1 MLKVSLRSLL
11 AHKLRLALTAVAV
24 ILGVTFVSGTLI
36 LTETI
41 QATFH
46 GVYAAATAGV
56 AVIVSG
62 PENAAGTHTLPVSTS
77 LLAGVRAVPGVEAAD
92 GVIARGG
99 IAVLR
104 NGRVISATNG
114 APTIGGNWIAASDL
128 SPYRLRSGSP
138 PQGPDDVVVD
148 AAIAQRQHL
157 VVGDIVDISFAAGIA
172 QPFRISG
179 IAGYGSQSSAA
190 GAGLALFTQ
199 AEAEQLLQT
208 DGMYDEIYVGARGTV
223 NDTQLRDRI
232 AGALSGDVVTV
243 ETGQQATAAAEQS
256 AETTINEFLGT
267 PLLVFAFIAVFVGTF
282 LIVNTFNI
290 LVAQRTQELALLRA
304 LGATRRQVLVEV
316 LTEAA
321 VTGVIASLLGF
332 LLGIFVAAGLVS
344 IFDASA
350 KLTIQARSLV
360 VSLLVGTIVTVL
372 AAALPARR
380 ATRISP
386 VAALR
391 EALPEIQ
398 GLPRKRIGAGM
409 ALLVVG
415 TAALLYSLFSA
426 TETKPPDLQ
435 VLGAGA
441 LGMFLGVALL
451 APALVRPVVT
461 VLGWPARRLRG
472 APGRLAGENARRNP
486 RRTAL
491 TSAALMIGLALVTC
505 VAVLTDSV
513 LASTAGA
520 IEGSLRATL
529 VVRDAKTFGGFNP
542 EVAGTLRSDPKLTD
556 VAEIRESDVQIGN
569 VSSGI
574 AAIDPALAA
583 SVFTLQMTAGAAS
596 GIARPDTVLVD
607 STEAADEHLRVGS
620 TVTMTFPQG
629 DRVTASVGGIFKPD
643 ALVNGYITSLAT
655 LTPHVTTERDILI
668 LANPAPG
675 VSVTAAQRSLE
686 TDLRSYPLLAAF
698 TKDGYLAYIE
708 TGLNSFL
715 NLIYVLLGLAIL
727 IAVLGILNTLALSVL
742 ERTRELGLLRALGM
756 TRGQTQE
763 MVGWESVIIALL
775 GAVLG
780 LGVGTGLGIALV
792 SGFHDLGI
800 DQTAVPVGNLALYAA
815 AAAVFGV
822 IAAVFPAVRASRVDV
837 LRAVTSE

>member
-1 MLKVSLRSLL
+1 MLRVSLHSLL
-11 AHKLRLALTAVAV
+11 AHKLRLALTAIAV

-46 GVYAAATAGV
+46 DVYADATKGV
-56 AVIVSG
+56 AVIVGG
-62 PENAAGTHTLPVSTS
+62 PENAAGTHALPVSTS
-77 LLAGVRAVPGVEAAD
+77 LLAPVRSVPGVKDAD
-92 GVIARGG
+92 GVLSRAG
-99 IAVLR
+99 IAILR
-104 NGRVISATNG
+104 DGQVISAPE
-114 APTIGGNWIAASDL
+114 APTIGGDWIPDADL

-138 PQGPDDVVVD
+138 PQGPGDVVVD
-148 AAIAQRQHL
+148 AAFAARQH
-157 VVGDIVDISFAAGIA
+157 VGVGDTVDISFAAGMA
-172 QPFRISG
+172 QPFRVSG
-179 IAGYGSQSSAA
+179 ITGYGGESSAA
-190 GAGLALFTQ
+190 GAGLALFTT
-199 AEAEQLLQT
+199 AEAEQVLQAG
-208 DGMYDEIYVGARGTV
+208 GMFDDIYVGAQGTGD
-223 NDTQLRDRI
+223 DTQLRDRI
-232 AGALSGDVVTV
+232 ASALSRDDVTV
-243 ETGQQATAAAEQS
+243 ETGQQASAAAEQS
-256 AETTINEFLGT
+256 AEKTINEFLGT
-267 PLLVFAFIAVFVGTF
+267 PLLAFAFIAVFVGTF

-321 VTGVIASLLGF
+321 VTGVVASILGF
-332 LLGIFVAAGLVS
+332 LLGILVAAGLVS
-344 IFDASA
+344 LFDASA
-350 KLTIQARSLV
+350 KLTIEARSLV

-372 AAALPARR
+372 AATLPARR
-380 ATRISP
+380 ATRIAP

-398 GLPRKRIGAGM
+398 GLPRKRIGAGL
-409 ALLVVG
+409 ALLVAG
-415 TAALLYSLFSA
+415 TAALLFSLFSA
-426 TETKPPDLQ
+426 TETAPPNLEL
-435 VLGAGA
+435 LGAGA

-451 APALVRPVVT
+451 APALVRPVVA
-461 VLGWPARRLRG
+461 VLGWPARHLRG
-472 APGRLAGENARRNP
+472 APGRLAGENAQRNP

-513 LASTAGA
+513 LASTADA
-520 IEGSLRATL
+520 IEGSLRAGL
-529 VVRDAKTFGGFNP
+529 VVLDRQTFGAFSTQ
-542 EVAGTLRSDPKLTD
+542 AAATLRTDPRLTD
-556 VAEIRESDVQIGN
+556 IAEIRHASVLIGN
-569 VSSGI
+569 VSQGVV
-574 AAIDPALAA
+574 AIDPALAPK
-583 SVFTLQMTAGAAS
+583 VFGLQMTSGAAS
-596 GIARPDTVLVD
+596 SIAASGTVLVD
-607 STEAADEHLRVGS
+607 SSEAAGDHLRVGS
-620 TVTMTFPQG
+620 RVTMTFSQG
-629 DRVTASVGGIFKPD
+629 DRITVSVGGIFQPD

-655 LTPHVTTERDILI
+655 IAPYVTTPRDILI

-675 VSVTAAQRSLE
+675 VSLDAAQQSMER
-686 TDLRSYPLLAAF
+686 DLHSYPLLSGF
-698 TKDGYLAYIE
+698 TKDGYLALIE

-756 TRGQTQE
+756 TRGQTEE

-792 SGFHDLGI
+792 SGFHNLGI
-800 DQTAVPVGNLALYAA
+800 DVTAVPVGNLALYAA

-822 IAAVFPAVRASRVDV
+822 LAAVFPAVKASRVDV
-837 LRAVTSE
+837 LRAVTTE